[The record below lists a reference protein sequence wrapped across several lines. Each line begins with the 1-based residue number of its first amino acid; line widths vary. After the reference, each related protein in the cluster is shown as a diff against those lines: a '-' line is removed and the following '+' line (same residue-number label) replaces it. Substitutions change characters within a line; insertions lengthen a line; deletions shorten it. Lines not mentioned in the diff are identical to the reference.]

1 MLLTLMLCVY
11 LYASPHFKLLGIR
24 GLFNFQILL
33 LIVKDFRKGSVKC
46 WFILSSEQVHR
57 HLDQHEVK
65 YLQFAFR
72 WMNNL
77 LMREVPLRCTIRL
90 WDTYQVSTL
99 LHFHISDCVFP
110 TSRCVFVLFF
120 LNFWFRVI
128 IIWESLPWSLPFRNI
143 KSFQSFCS

>member
-1 MLLTLMLCVY
+1 MHHHILIY
-11 LYASPHFKLLGIR
+11 LGSEDHLI
-24 GLFNFQILL
+24 FQILL
-33 LIVKDFRKGSVKC
+33 LIVKDFRKDSVKC

-99 LHFHISDCVFP
+99 LLFHNSVCFQHAGVFLCYSSW
-110 TSRCVFVLFF
+110 T
-120 LNFWFRVI
+120 FWFRVI
-128 IIWESLPWSLPFRNI
+128 IIRESLQRSLPFRII